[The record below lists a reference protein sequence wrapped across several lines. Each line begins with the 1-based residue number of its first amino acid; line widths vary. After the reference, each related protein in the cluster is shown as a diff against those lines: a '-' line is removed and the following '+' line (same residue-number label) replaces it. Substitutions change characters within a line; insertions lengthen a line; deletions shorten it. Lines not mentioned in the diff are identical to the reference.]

1 MAPVS
6 DTFPRAGR
14 LTKGYDV
21 EQVETFLARARM
33 AYEENGRGPAMTSW
47 HVRTVGFD
55 LVRGGYDVDAV
66 DAALDRI
73 EDAFARREKQRGEE
87 RNGATA
93 WQSQLRTQEQ
103 SLRAQLARPDGE
115 RFPRGTGMELT
126 YDADA
131 VDDLCRRV
139 EDSFM
144 SGSPMPP
151 DAVRLAVFKSRRGS
165 RGYREASVDA
175 FLDRVVELLVV
186 QTV

>member
-1 MAPVS
+1 MS
-6 DTFPRAGR
+6 DTFPRVGR
-14 LTKGYDV
+14 MSRGYDV
-21 EQVETFLARARM
+21 DQVETFLARARR
-33 AYEENGRGPAMTSW
+33 AYEDIGRGPTMTSW

-87 RNGATA
+87 RSGQAA
-93 WQSQLRTQEQ
+93 WQTQLRTQEQ

-115 RFPRGTGMELT
+115 RFPRGSGMELT
-126 YDADA
+126 YDIDQ
-131 VDDLCRRV
+131 VDDLCRRI
-139 EDSFM
+139 EDSFAT
-144 SGSPMPP
+144 GRPLPP
-151 DAVRLAVFKSRRGS
+151 DIVRLAVFKGRRGS

-186 QTV
+186 QAV